1 MTNDKAKLI
10 MMIGELN
17 GRGIKLLF
25 RVARRLIGYEKYRK
39 KKRGAK

>member
-10 MMIGELN
+10 MTIEKLN

-25 RVARRLIGYEKYRK
+25 RVARRLIAHEKYRK